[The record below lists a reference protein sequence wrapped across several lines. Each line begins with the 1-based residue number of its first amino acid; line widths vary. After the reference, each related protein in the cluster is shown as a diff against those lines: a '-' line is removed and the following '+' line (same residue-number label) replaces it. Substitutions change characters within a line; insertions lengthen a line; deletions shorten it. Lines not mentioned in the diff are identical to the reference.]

1 MNKILLGNPSLSNDQ
16 VPISVEYYKCPNF
29 LASSISI
36 EPTNAAL
43 PKCGNNFAVN
53 TRLFDNQLDATACD
67 GDTWTVPSDTDK
79 TETQKITNDYYQE
92 AFILNDCAAL
102 TSATV
107 QQITSQGYIY
117 IGKNIEMF

>member
-1 MNKILLGNPSLSNDQ
+1 
-16 VPISVEYYKCPNF
+16 VPINVEYYKCPNF

-36 EPTNAAL
+36 QPTNAAL
-43 PKCGNNFAVN
+43 SKCGYNFAVN
-53 TRLFDNQLDATACD
+53 TRLFDNQQDATACD

-92 AFILNDCAAL
+92 AFILNNCDAL

-107 QQITSQGYIY
+107 QAITSQGYIY
-117 IGKNIEMF
+117 IYIFILEKILRDVLKIV